1 MKLDLNF
8 FLKNLNGESIDDG
21 HAGKIIAGALA
32 NDTQGDSLKYW
43 EWAVKLN
50 NGEPIELDSSDKETL
65 TTFITSHQGLPN
77 LTKAQVL
84 TVIKK

>member
-8 FLKNLNGESIDDG
+8 FLKNLDGTIIEDG
-21 HAGKIIAGALA
+21 HAGKIIATSLA
-32 NDTQGDSLKYW
+32 NDTQGDSLKFW

-65 TTFITSHQGLPN
+65 TIFISGHQGLPN